1 MNAAVPA
8 LTVLPPTSPT
18 MPDPGMDCIE
28 LTGRSHLMPIAA
40 ALPEMAAANG
50 WLLPRS
56 RLPRSLS
63 IIETSQDAGGVPDSK
78 FVVVTSGDILMP
90 DSAIMNVP
98 LVSVPVLSKDTTRM
112 DARFS
117 RIRPPL
123 IRTPDWAALARAD
136 TTVTGVD
143 STSAHG
149 QAITSTSSA
158 R

>member
-8 LTVLPPTSPT
+8 FTVLPPTSPT
-18 MPDPGMDCIE
+18 MPDPGMDCID

-50 WLLPRS
+50 WLLPLS

-63 IIETSQDAGGVPDSK
+63 MLEMSHKAGGVPALGAA
-78 FVVVTSGDILMP
+78 VMTSADILTP

-98 LVSVPVLSKDTTRM
+98 FVSVPVLSKDTTLM

-117 RIRPPL
+117 RISPPL
-123 IRTPDWAALARAD
+123 ISTPDWAALARAD

-143 STSAHG
+143 STSAQGH
-149 QAITSTSSA
+149 AITSTSRA